1 MNGSRF
7 TLDTNILVY
16 AMDGR
21 AGVRQVLAS
30 KIIGRARSS
39 DCWLTL
45 QSISE
50 FYAAAT
56 RKRLVPVAGARDQ
69 ALDWLAMFPTV
80 AASAN
85 AVRDALAI
93 AASGRAS
100 YWDALLIATA
110 AESGCTAILTENLG
124 GAASLAG
131 VRIINPFAGPAL
143 SPAAEALLQED

>member
-1 MNGSRF
+1 MSGSRF

-16 AMDGR
+16 AMDGT
-21 AGVRQVLAS
+21 AGVRQVLAAR
-30 KIIGRARSS
+30 IIDRARSS

-69 ALDWLAMFPTV
+69 ALDWLAMFPTTT
-80 AASAN
+80 ASAD
-85 AVRDALAI
+85 AVRGALAI

-110 AESGCTAILTENLG
+110 AESGCTAILTEDLSD
-124 GAASLAG
+124 AATLAG
-131 VRIINPFAGPAL
+131 VQIINPFAGSAL
-143 SPAAEALLQED
+143 SPAAEALLQAD